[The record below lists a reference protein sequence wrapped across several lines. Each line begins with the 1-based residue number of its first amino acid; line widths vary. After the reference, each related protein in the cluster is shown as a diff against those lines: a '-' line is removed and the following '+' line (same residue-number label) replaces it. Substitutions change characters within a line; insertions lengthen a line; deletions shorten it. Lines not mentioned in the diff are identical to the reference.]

1 MIPALL
7 SAVYVVYLYHK
18 LNAPS
23 AESSATGTTAVHDP
37 DQIERRMAALQERI
51 ERLARTQE
59 PS

>member
-18 LNAPS
+18 LNAPA
-23 AESSATGTTAVHDP
+23 AESPATSMTAVDDP
-37 DQIERRMAALQERI
+37 DQLERRMAALQDRI
-51 ERLARTQE
+51 EKLTNRG

>member
-18 LNAPS
+18 LNAPA
-23 AESSATGTTAVHDP
+23 AESSADGAPAVDDP
-37 DQIERRMAALQERI
+37 DQLQQRMAALQDRI
-51 ERLARTQE
+51 EKLTTRE